1 MTVEQLKRLDNI
13 NYFAQVFRPMVQTV
27 EYARFAILTDPEREE
42 LLVFM
47 EDKINKIRKE
57 KMAILNN

>member
-13 NYFAQVFRPMVQTV
+13 NYFAQVFRPMVRTV